1 MNLPEKE
8 NLEEVV
14 IDKNH
19 SWCDKRIQDLDLPE
33 NVLIALIKRGDES
46 LIPDGGTLYKKE
58 RCSGY
63 L

>member
-1 MNLPEKE
+1 M
-8 NLEEVV
+8 V

-46 LIPDGGTLYKKE
+46 LIPDGGTYI
-58 RCSGY
+58 RRNDVVVTY
-63 L
+63 R